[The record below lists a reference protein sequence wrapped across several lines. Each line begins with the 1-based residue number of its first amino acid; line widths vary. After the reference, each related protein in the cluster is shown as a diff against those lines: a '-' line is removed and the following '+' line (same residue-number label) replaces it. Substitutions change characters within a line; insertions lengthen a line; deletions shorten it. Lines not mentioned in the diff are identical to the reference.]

1 MQETISGK
9 GGGIRMKR
17 GWKLF
22 WIICGSCVGIGL
34 ICCMAALIMG
44 VTIET
49 IEDRFPNGFS
59 IPFHTTYHISGF
71 VNDDD
76 YEEDDR
82 DDVPFTEGDDLQVFR
97 NVESIDLYVCA
108 GRIEVICDEEVS
120 DEIRVETKN
129 IDKRLKLKYYMDG
142 DELKIKTRKNIINMN
157 HVKGSPEILIY
168 VPRDFQF
175 KEAEFDLKAGSLYIE
190 DIRAEELCVDVGAG
204 EADINRFTAGEVDFN
219 CGTGSIITSGDVK
232 EKADID
238 CGIGQITFTANG
250 KQSDYNYEITCG
262 IGEVVCGQ
270 STYSGIGC
278 DEKINNHA
286 AKEMNIECGIGEVNV
301 NFSDEL

>member
-1 MQETISGK
+1 MHSRSTWG
-9 GGGIRMKR
+9 
-17 GWKLF
+17 
-22 WIICGSCVGIGL
+22 
-34 ICCMAALIMG
+34 
-44 VTIET
+44 
-49 IEDRFPNGFS
+49 
-59 IPFHTTYHISGF
+59 
-71 VNDDD
+71 
-76 YEEDDR
+76 
-82 DDVPFTEGDDLQVFR
+82 
-97 NVESIDLYVCA
+97 
-108 GRIEVICDEEVS
+108 
-120 DEIRVETKN
+120 
-129 IDKRLKLKYYMDG
+129 
-142 DELKIKTRKNIINMN
+142 
-157 HVKGSPEILIY
+157 
-168 VPRDFQF
+168 
-175 KEAEFDLKAGSLYIE
+175 AE
-190 DIRAEELCVDVGAG
+190 AEELCVDVGAG